1 MNIARTIDHT
11 LLKPDATR
19 ENILS
24 LCAEAR
30 EFGFFSVC
38 VNGSWVAVAAEA
50 GGNSSGS
57 SVQQSAHKVGL

>member
-30 EFGFFSVC
+30 EFAFSASASTAH
-38 VNGSWVAVAAEA
+38 GSRLRRRHWRARRFW
-50 GGNSSGS
+50 
-57 SVQQSAHKVGL
+57 LRR